1 MTEEYTFE
9 GSQFI
14 GRLGR
19 VEAKEFSEF
28 AAVLSILVDTELDVL
43 SECLVKLGK
52 VVLVFRDLT
61 DEIHRLLHKVLA
73 DDLED
78 LVLLE
83 GFTGDVEGKIL
94 RVDDTL
100 DEVQVFWNEVF
111 TVIHDEDSADVKLD
125 VVAFL
130 L

>member
-43 SECLVKLGK
+43 SKGLVKLGK

>member
-9 GSQFI
+9 GSQLI

-19 VEAKEFSEF
+19 VEAKEFSEL

-100 DEVQVFWNEVF
+100 DEVQIFWNEVF

-125 VVAFL
+125 VVAFFL
-130 L
+130 

>member
-1 MTEEYTFE
+1 LAKECTFQ
-9 GSQFI
+9 GGQFV
-14 GRLGR
+14 GRLGS

-43 SECLVKLGK
+43 SESLVKLGK
-52 VVLVFRDLT
+52 VVLVFRDLA
-61 DEIHRLLHKVLA
+61 DEIHRFLHKVFA

-83 GFTGDVEGKIL
+83 SLTRNVEGKIL

-100 DEVQVFWNEVF
+100 DEVQVLWNEVF
-111 TVIHDEDSADVKLD
+111 TIVHDEDSADVKLD

>member
-1 MTEEYTFE
+1 M
-9 GSQFI
+9 
-14 GRLGR
+14 
-19 VEAKEFSEF
+19 
-28 AAVLSILVDTELDVL
+28 DTELDVL
-43 SECLVKLGK
+43 SERFVKLGK
-52 VVLVFRDLT
+52 VVLVFRNLT
-61 DEIHRLLHKVLA
+61 DEIHRFLHKVLA

-83 GFTGDVEGKIL
+83 SLTGDVEGKIL

-100 DEVQVFWNEVF
+100 DEVQIFWNEVF
-111 TVIHDEDSADVKLD
+111 TIVHDEDSADVKLD

>member
-9 GSQFI
+9 GSQLI